1 MQTAQ
6 AFLAAC
12 PKRAAAIARNCEK
25 DPHWLRRHRVMVESW
40 ASDLSLDISAEMTA
54 DLWEPSPPSS
64 PIACDVIVPFC
75 AADRRFLRQSLEC
88 LQACAHATLH
98 VHLIADYCEF
108 PEECSELLDRH
119 RCYQTPETWGPYRI
133 TNAIVAAGNLQT
145 DLIALHDVDD
155 VILPDRFWYQAA
167 TLQHFQA
174 DMISSAYETFIDD
187 DSRSDKQL
195 QNRHRWEPVCRP
207 GVKYDSAPLGRTV
220 NSSRMM
226 TAALFRRL
234 NGFADSMC
242 SMDFDFDNRARLT
255 GAVVIDDQTILGRR
269 RLHSASLTGG
279 PFEAKTLAR
288 KLSNDLLFANL
299 EKVQADPTIATAFG
313 CGSLDQGSYLA
324 PLPAFAAFLSI
335 PKNGSRKSGTP

>member
-6 AFLAAC
+6 AFSAAC
-12 PKRAAAIARNCEK
+12 PKRAAAIARNCDR
-25 DPHWLRRHRVMVESW
+25 DPHWLRRHRLMVESW
-40 ASDLSLDISAEMTA
+40 AAELSLDISTEMA
-54 DLWEPSPPSS
+54 SDLWEPSPPTS

-75 AADRRFLRQSLEC
+75 AADSRFLRQSLEC
-88 LQACAHATLH
+88 LQSCTHATLH
-98 VHLIADYCEF
+98 VHVIADACDF
-108 PEECSELLDRH
+108 PDDCRELLRCGRSPDRATF
-119 RCYQTPETWGPYRI
+119 CYRTPETWGPYRI
-133 TNAIVAAGNLQT
+133 ANAIVAGGHLQT

-155 VILPDRFWYQAA
+155 VILPDRFWWQAI
-167 TLQHFQA
+167 TLQHFAA
-174 DMISSAYETFIDD
+174 DMISSAYQTFIDE
-187 DSRSDKQL
+187 DSRGDKQL
-195 QNRHRWEPVCRP
+195 QNRQRWEPICRP

-226 TAALFRRL
+226 TVELFHRL

-299 EKVQADPTIATAFG
+299 EKVQADPTIATAFS
-313 CGSLDQGSYLA
+313 CGSLDSSPTL
-324 PLPAFAAFLSI
+324 
-335 PKNGSRKSGTP
+335 